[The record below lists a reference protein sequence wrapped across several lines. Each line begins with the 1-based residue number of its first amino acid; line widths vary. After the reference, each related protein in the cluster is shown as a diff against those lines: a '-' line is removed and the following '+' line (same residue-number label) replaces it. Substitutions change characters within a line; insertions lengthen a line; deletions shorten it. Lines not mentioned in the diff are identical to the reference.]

1 MGMLLYF
8 AFGALNIYLLYKIS
22 NWYKRES
29 GIDLLPG
36 RENND
41 RMEIITTIIG
51 FFISGP
57 FGTMMLVLLGV
68 FLLNLWLK
76 YYRKK

>member
-57 FGTMMLVLLGV
+57 FGTVILVMIGL